1 MTRKKSPLR
10 TLAEGRYITLVE
22 EDGWEY
28 VIRHGVTGIVI
39 VVAVTDDGK
48 LLLVEQERTAV
59 HNRVIELPAGMVGD
73 EVGRKSEALADAA
86 ARELEEETGYRAREL
101 VQTGQGPTAVGVS
114 DEVVTFFDALGLT
127 RVGPGGGDDEED
139 ITVHAVP
146 LSELPAFLA
155 AKSAA
160 GLAIDPKIFAGLWL
174 SRLAPKL

>member
-1 MTRKKSPLR
+1 
-10 TLAEGRYITLVE
+10 
-22 EDGWEY
+22 
-28 VIRHGVTGIVI
+28 
-39 VVAVTDDGK
+39 
-48 LLLVEQERTAV
+48 
-59 HNRVIELPAGMVGD
+59 
-73 EVGRKSEALADAA
+73 
-86 ARELEEETGYRAREL
+86 
-101 VQTGQGPTAVGVS
+101 
-114 DEVVTFFDALGLT
+114 VTFFDALGLT

>member
-39 VVAVTDDGK
+39 VVAVTDNGK